1 MLKYF
6 KYGFKF
12 AEIFEP
18 AKILE
23 LKSQAQHCHWHKRVR
38 LHCVDTESNIYVY
51 FSGFFLKNKRDT
63 YVKILTLFSSCLKL
77 VPFRYLLVKTVVH
90 NVG

>member
-23 LKSQAQHCHWHKRVR
+23 LKSQTQHCHWHKRVR

-51 FSGFFLKNKRDT
+51 FSGFFLKIKE
-63 YVKILTLFSSCLKL
+63 TLLLK
-77 VPFRYLLVKTVVH
+77 F
-90 NVG
+90 